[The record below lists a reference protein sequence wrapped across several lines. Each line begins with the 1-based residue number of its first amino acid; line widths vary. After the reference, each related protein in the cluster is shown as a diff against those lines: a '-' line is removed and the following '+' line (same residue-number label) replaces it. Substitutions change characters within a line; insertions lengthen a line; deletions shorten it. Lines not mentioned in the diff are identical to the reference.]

1 MILFYDIIIDI
12 HPINSLCED
21 RSVEKC
27 FRSLIQRISSIF
39 SQREQ
44 IR

>member
-12 HPINSLCED
+12 HHINSLCQD

-27 FRSLIQRISSIF
+27 FRSLSSN
-39 SQREQ
+39 E
-44 IR
+44 